1 MSKKCILIIGGARS
15 GKSQFAQEL
24 ARQLSDR
31 VLFVAT
37 AEAGDEEMRSRIEAH
52 RKARPKTWHTL
63 ETPTKVGEK
72 INEHTGKADV
82 VIVDCITLLVSNILS
97 DDRNDNLKEEQ
108 VKAEIDRLIECIDT
122 VDATFIIVSNEVG
135 LGLVPD
141 NRLGRLY
148 RDLLGRANQLLA
160 EQVDEVYLMV
170 AGIPVE
176 IKSPQG

>member
-24 ARQLSDR
+24 ACQLSDR

-37 AEAGDEEMRSRIEAH
+37 AEAGDEEMRARIEAH
-52 RKARPKTWHTL
+52 KKARPKTWHTL
-63 ETPTKVGEK
+63 ETPTKVGKK
-72 INEHTGKADV
+72 ISEYVGKADV
-82 VIVDCITLLVSNILS
+82 VIIDCITMLVSNLLAGQG
-97 DDRNDNLKEEQ
+97 DDRTEEERI
-108 VKAEIDRLIECIDT
+108 KTEIDRLIECIDRM
-122 VDATFIIVSNEVG
+122 DATFIIISNEVG

-160 EQVDEVYLMV
+160 EQADEVYLMV

-176 IKSPQG
+176 IKSR